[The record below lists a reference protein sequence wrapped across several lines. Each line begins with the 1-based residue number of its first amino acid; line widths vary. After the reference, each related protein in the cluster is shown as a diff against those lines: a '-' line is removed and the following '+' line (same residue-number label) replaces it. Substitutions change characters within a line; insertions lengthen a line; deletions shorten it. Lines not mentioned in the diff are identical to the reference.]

1 MRMPCHEEVVV
12 LDPPQAAISQELLK
26 QSPHCHWAT
35 QHTTHRH
42 NLASTHNLPHNAASL
57 AAAACDWLAGGMA
70 ACDWLA
76 GAAAA
81 AGEDRV
87 TFC

>member
-1 MRMPCHEEVVV
+1 MPCHEEVVV
-12 LDPPQAAISQELLK
+12 LEPPQAAISQELLK
-26 QSPHCHWAT
+26 QSPHFAGPS
-35 QHTTHRH
+35 HTTHRH

-57 AAAACDWLAGGMA
+57 AAAASDWLAGGVA
-70 ACDWLA
+70 ACDWLG

>member
-1 MRMPCHEEVVV
+1 MPCHEVVVV
-12 LDPPQAAISQELLK
+12 LEPPQAAISQDLLR
-26 QSPHCHWAT
+26 QSPHCQHWAT
-35 QHTTHRH
+35 PHTTHRH

-57 AAAACDWLAGGMA
+57 AAAASDWLAGGVA

>member
-1 MRMPCHEEVVV
+1 MQCHEEVVV
-12 LDPPQAAISQELLK
+12 LEPPQAAISQELLK
-26 QSPHCHWAT
+26 QSPHCRP
-35 QHTTHRH
+35 QPQPHTAHRH

-57 AAAACDWLAGGMA
+57 AAAASDWLAGWVA
-70 ACDWLA
+70 ACDWLG

>member
-1 MRMPCHEEVVV
+1 MSHEVVV

-26 QSPHCHWAT
+26 QSPHFHHWAT

-57 AAAACDWLAGGMA
+57 AAAACDWLAGGVA

-76 GAAAA
+76 GAAVAV
-81 AGEDRV
+81 GEDRV

>member
-1 MRMPCHEEVVV
+1 MSHEVVV

-26 QSPHCHWAT
+26 QSPRFQHRPHST

-57 AAAACDWLAGGMA
+57 AAAASDWLAGGVA

>member
-1 MRMPCHEEVVV
+1 MPCHEVVVV
-12 LDPPQAAISQELLK
+12 LEPPQAAISQELLK
-26 QSPHCHWAT
+26 QSPHFQHWAR

-57 AAAACDWLAGGMA
+57 AAAASDWLAGGVA
-70 ACDWLA
+70 ACDWL
-76 GAAAA
+76 GGAAA